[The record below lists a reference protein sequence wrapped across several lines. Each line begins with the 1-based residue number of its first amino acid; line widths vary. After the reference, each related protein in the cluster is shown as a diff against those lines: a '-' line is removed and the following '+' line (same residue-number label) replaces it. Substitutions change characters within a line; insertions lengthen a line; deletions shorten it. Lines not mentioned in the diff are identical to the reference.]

1 MITPPR
7 ENAVEHLNTG
17 RDYQWYDTPGW
28 EERNT
33 LIRHIE
39 EYGIDGWIA
48 DVEYHR
54 KSLVENDFYR
64 LKVIFGDHLE
74 YRTTK

>member
-39 EYGIDGWIA
+39 EYGIDG
-48 DVEYHR
+48 
-54 KSLVENDFYR
+54 
-64 LKVIFGDHLE
+64 
-74 YRTTK
+74 

>member
-1 MITPPR
+1 MLMIAKTIAYQTEKQHFTMITPPR

-39 EYGIDGWIA
+39 EYGIDG
-48 DVEYHR
+48 
-54 KSLVENDFYR
+54 
-64 LKVIFGDHLE
+64 
-74 YRTTK
+74 